1 MKKLMISIVAMTG
14 LFISPLALGIPAHAQ
29 EDSSYAQENPL
40 LDQNFWGRYDS
51 GNNAWTYATA
61 DDVIKVIEGGADV
74 DTLDGNNWTPLHYA
88 ARVGTE
94 EAVQALLATVNGNAI
109 NTPDNDKHTPLHHA
123 AGWNERNPEVVQ
135 LLLNRGAKVD
145 VLDKDDYTPLMVAAK
160 RNENPLVVQTF
171 LDFDA
176 GMVAATGVY
185 DMTPLHYAAANNTP
199 EVVKLLLERG
209 AKVNAWSKF
218 GRPLELAK
226 KFNTDPEVASVL
238 AEYSTW
244 D

>member
-1 MKKLMISIVAMTG
+1 MKKLMISIAATMG

-29 EDSSYAQENPL
+29 EDSFYAQENPL
-40 LDQNFWGRYDS
+40 LDQNFWGKYDS

-61 DDVIKVIEGGADV
+61 ADVMKVIKGGADV
-74 DTLDGNNWTPLHYA
+74 DTLDDNKWTPLHYA

-94 EAVQALLATVNGNAI
+94 EAVKALLAAVSGSAI

-123 AGWNERNPEVVQ
+123 AGWNERNPKVVQ
-135 LLLNRGAKVD
+135 LLLNQGAEVD
-145 VLDKDDYTPLMVAAK
+145 VLDKDDYTPLMAAAK
-160 RNENPLVVQTF
+160 WNANPLVMQTL

-176 GMVAATGVY
+176 GMVAATGAY

-226 KFNTDPEVASVL
+226 KFNTNPEVASVL
-238 AEYSTW
+238 AEYSAW